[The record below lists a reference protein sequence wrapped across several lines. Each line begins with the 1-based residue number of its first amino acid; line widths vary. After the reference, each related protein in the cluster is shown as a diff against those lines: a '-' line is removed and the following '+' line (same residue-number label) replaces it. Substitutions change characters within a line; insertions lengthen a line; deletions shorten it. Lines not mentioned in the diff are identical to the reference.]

1 MFCLDDPIPANR
13 ENKYKVNL
21 TCAKLALLTAIGC
34 AGIFVLCVGALWLL
48 NLAVV
53 RYAGIR
59 LIDPVDLESMALD
72 LGLVYAII
80 CLVPLLTIAVGYAIR
95 AWRLRPEKGDDHAH
109 R

>member
-1 MFCLDDPIPANR
+1 MEVTAIFCLDDPIPANR

-34 AGIFVLCVGALWLL
+34 TGIFVLCAGALWLG
-48 NLAVV
+48 V
-53 RYAGIR
+53 R

-72 LGLVYAII
+72 LGLIYAMV

-95 AWRLRPEKGDDHAH
+95 AWRLRPEKGGNHAH